1 MNAPDAPFALD
12 EAIAAGAGRVEP
24 RVVCTAE
31 DFSFCQKAVP
41 GFFYRVG
48 CTPPET
54 QLGASA
60 PNHSPRFHVD
70 ERCLKLGVKT
80 LAALAVD
87 WLSAND

>member
-1 MNAPDAPFALD
+1 
-12 EAIAAGAGRVEP
+12 
-24 RVVCTAE
+24 
-31 DFSFCQKAVP
+31 VP

-60 PNHSPRFHVD
+60 PNHSPRFYVD
-70 ERCLKLGVKT
+70 ERCLELGVKT